1 MKAYEYC
8 KNAAT
13 TMEQR
18 GKENG
23 YDNAKEERSAKQI
36 AAVFN
41 ALTGRDLTE
50 QEAWTFLI
58 CLKLVRQHRK
68 HQEDNIVDLV
78 AYAALLGESY
88 MTVHDEIQIDTTAA
102 QFDSLKGWPLAT
114 DGTWKPSDMSVLLD
128 GEINAY
134 NSAMRVTEDMAAS
147 FGKTV
152 KAANF
157 GVADQEVQPMVVLTG
172 EDGSKILMTPEDF
185 RNMEKTLVT
194 SALK

>member
-23 YDNAKEERSAKQI
+23 YDGAKEERSAKQI

-50 QEAWTFLI
+50 QEAWTFMI

-102 QFDSLKGWPLAT
+102 QFDSLKGL
-114 DGTWKPSDMSVLLD
+114 SVRLD
-128 GEINAY
+128 SEINAY
-134 NSAMRVTEDMAAS
+134 NSAMRVAEDTVAS
-147 FGKTV
+147 FAKTV
-152 KAANF
+152 KA
-157 GVADQEVQPMVVLTG
+157 GVEAKDVQPMVVLTG
-172 EDGSKILMTPEDF
+172 EDGSKICMTQEDF

-194 SALK
+194 NALK

>member
-36 AAVFN
+36 AAVFS
-41 ALTGRDLTE
+41 ALTGRDLSE
-50 QEAWTFLI
+50 QEVWTFLI
-58 CLKLVRQHRK
+58 CLKLVRQCRK

-102 QFDSLKGWPLAT
+102 QFESLKGL
-114 DGTWKPSDMSVLLD
+114 SVRLD

-134 NSAMRVTEDMAAS
+134 NSAIRVAEDTVAS

-157 GVADQEVQPMVVLTG
+157 GKTVKAANFGIAGQDVQPMVVLTG

-194 SALK
+194 GALK

>member
-36 AAVFN
+36 ADVFN

-88 MTVHDEIQIDTTAA
+88 NDEIQVDTTAA
-102 QFDSLKGWPLAT
+102 QVASL
-114 DGTWKPSDMSVLLD
+114 S
-128 GEINAY
+128 GEVEA
-134 NSAMRVTEDMAAS
+134 
-147 FGKTV
+147 
-152 KAANF
+152 
-157 GVADQEVQPMVVLTG
+157 MVVCIG
-172 EDGSKILMTPEDF
+172 EDGSKICMTPEDF

-194 SALK
+194 GALK

>member
-23 YDNAKEERSAKQI
+23 YDNAKEERSAKQV

-50 QEAWTFLI
+50 QEAWTFLV

-102 QFDSLKGWPLAT
+102 QFDSLKG
-114 DGTWKPSDMSVLLD
+114 GHS
-128 GEINAY
+128 
-134 NSAMRVTEDMAAS
+134 SA
-147 FGKTV
+147 GKTV
-152 KAANF
+152 KARDF
-157 GVADQEVQPMVVLTG
+157 GVVAQDVQPMVVLTG
-172 EDGSKILMTPEDF
+172 EDGSKICMTQEDF

-194 SALK
+194 GALK

>member
-23 YDNAKEERSAKQI
+23 YDNAKEERSAKQV

-102 QFDSLKGWPLAT
+102 QFDSLKG
-114 DGTWKPSDMSVLLD
+114 GHS
-128 GEINAY
+128 
-134 NSAMRVTEDMAAS
+134 SA
-147 FGKTV
+147 GKTV
-152 KAANF
+152 NARDF
-157 GVADQEVQPMVVLTG
+157 GVVAQDVQPMVLLTG
-172 EDGSKILMTPEDF
+172 EDGSKICMTQEDF
-185 RNMEKTLVT
+185 RNMEKKLVR

>member
-1 MKAYEYC
+1 MKAFEYC

-23 YDNAKEERSAKQI
+23 YDNAKEERSAKQV

-78 AYAALLGESY
+78 AYSALLGESY

-102 QFDSLKGWPLAT
+102 QFDSLKGWHT
-114 DGTWKPSDMSVLLD
+114 
-128 GEINAY
+128 
-134 NSAMRVTEDMAAS
+134 
-147 FGKTV
+147 KT
-152 KAANF
+152 KAAKF
-157 GVADQEVQPMVVLTG
+157 GIAGQEFQPMVVLTG
-172 EDGSKILMTPEDF
+172 EDGSKICMTQEDF
-185 RNMEKTLVT
+185 RNMEKTRVT
-194 SALK
+194 GALK

>member
-88 MTVHDEIQIDTTAA
+88 MTVRDEIQIDTTAE
-102 QFDSLKGWPLAT
+102 QFESLKGWSIA
-114 DGTWKPSDMSVLLD
+114 SSV
-128 GEINAY
+128 
-134 NSAMRVTEDMAAS
+134 
-147 FGKTV
+147 GKTV

-157 GVADQEVQPMVVLTG
+157 GIADQDVQPMVVLTG

-194 SALK
+194 GALK

>member
-41 ALTGRDLTE
+41 ALTGRDLSE

-102 QFDSLKGWPLAT
+102 QFESLKGWH
-114 DGTWKPSDMSVLLD
+114 S
-128 GEINAY
+128 
-134 NSAMRVTEDMAAS
+134 SA
-147 FGKTV
+147 GKTV
-152 KAANF
+152 KARDF
-157 GVADQEVQPMVVLTG
+157 GVVAPDVQPMVVLTG
-172 EDGSKILMTPEDF
+172 EDGSKICMTQEDF

-194 SALK
+194 GALK

>member
-23 YDNAKEERSAKQI
+23 YDNAKDERSAKQV

-41 ALTGRDLTE
+41 ALTGRNLTE

-88 MTVHDEIQIDTTAA
+88 MTVHDEIQVDTTAA
-102 QFDSLKGWPLAT
+102 QYDSLKGWPIAT
-114 DGTWKPSDMSVLLD
+114 AGTRHPS
-128 GEINAY
+128 A
-134 NSAMRVTEDMAAS
+134 SA
-147 FGKTV
+147 GKMV

-157 GVADQEVQPMVVLTG
+157 GIADQDVQPMVVLTG

-194 SALK
+194 GALK

>member
-102 QFDSLKGWPLAT
+102 QFDSLKGL
-114 DGTWKPSDMSVLLD
+114 SVRLD

-134 NSAMRVTEDMAAS
+134 NSAIRVAEDMVAS
-147 FGKTV
+147 FAKTV
-152 KAANF
+152 K
-157 GVADQEVQPMVVLTG
+157 GVEAQDVQPMVVLTG
-172 EDGSKILMTPEDF
+172 EDGSKICMTQEDF

-194 SALK
+194 GALK

>member
-8 KNAAT
+8 KNAAA

-18 GKENG
+18 GRENG

-41 ALTGRDLTE
+41 ALTGRDLSE

-58 CLKLVRQHRK
+58 CLKLVRQQRK

-102 QFDSLKGWPLAT
+102 QFESL
-114 DGTWKPSDMSVLLD
+114 
-128 GEINAY
+128 
-134 NSAMRVTEDMAAS
+134 
-147 FGKTV
+147 
-152 KAANF
+152 
-157 GVADQEVQPMVVLTG
+157 VVCVG
-172 EDGSKILMTPEDF
+172 EDGSKICMTPEDF
-185 RNMEKTLVT
+185 RNMEKTLVR

>member
-41 ALTGRDLTE
+41 ALTGRDITE

-88 MTVHDEIQIDTTAA
+88 MTVHDEIQIDTTSA
-102 QFDSLKGWPLAT
+102 QFESLKGWH
-114 DGTWKPSDMSVLLD
+114 S
-128 GEINAY
+128 
-134 NSAMRVTEDMAAS
+134 SA
-147 FGKTV
+147 GKTV
-152 KAANF
+152 KARDFVVEAQ
-157 GVADQEVQPMVVLTG
+157 DVQPMVVLTG
-172 EDGSKILMTPEDF
+172 EDGSKICMTQEDF

-194 SALK
+194 GALK

>member
-78 AYAALLGESY
+78 AYAALLGESH
-88 MTVHDEIQIDTTAA
+88 MTGGAFE
-102 QFDSLKGWPLAT
+102 L
-114 DGTWKPSDMSVLLD
+114 
-128 GEINAY
+128 
-134 NSAMRVTEDMAAS
+134 
-147 FGKTV
+147 V
-152 KAANF
+152 KA
-157 GVADQEVQPMVVLTG
+157 DQPIDVLTRD
-172 EDGSKILMTPEDF
+172 DGAVITMTPEDF

-194 SALK
+194 NALK

>member
-13 TMEQR
+13 TMEHR

-102 QFDSLKGWPLAT
+102 QFGSLKGWH
-114 DGTWKPSDMSVLLD
+114 S
-128 GEINAY
+128 
-134 NSAMRVTEDMAAS
+134 SA
-147 FGKTV
+147 GKTV
-152 KAANF
+152 KARDF
-157 GVADQEVQPMVVLTG
+157 GVVAQDVQPMVVLTG
-172 EDGSKILMTPEDF
+172 EDGSKICMTQEDF

-194 SALK
+194 GALK

>member
-13 TMEQR
+13 TMKQR

-78 AYAALLGESY
+78 AYSALLGESY
-88 MTVHDEIQIDTTAA
+88 MTVHDEIQVDTTAA
-102 QFDSLKGWPLAT
+102 QYDSLKGWPIST
-114 DGTWKPSDMSVLLD
+114 SGTWPPS
-128 GEINAY
+128 A
-134 NSAMRVTEDMAAS
+134 SA
-147 FGKTV
+147 GKTV
-152 KAANF
+152 KDANF
-157 GVADQEVQPMVVLTG
+157 GVVAKDVQPMVVLTG

-185 RNMEKTLVT
+185 RNMEKTLVR

>member
-23 YDNAKEERSAKQI
+23 YDGEKEERSAKQI

-78 AYAALLGESY
+78 AYSALLGESY

-102 QFDSLKGWPLAT
+102 QYDSLKGL
-114 DGTWKPSDMSVLLD
+114 SVRLD

-134 NSAMRVTEDMAAS
+134 NSAIRVAEDTVAS

-152 KAANF
+152 NAANC
-157 GVADQEVQPMVVLTG
+157 GVAAQDVQPMVVLTG
-172 EDGSKILMTPEDF
+172 EDGSKICMTQEDF
-185 RNMEKTLVT
+185 RNMEKTLVR

>member
-23 YDNAKEERSAKQI
+23 YGNEKEERIAKQI

-58 CLKLVRQHRK
+58 CLKLVRQTRK

-88 MTVHDEIQIDTTAA
+88 MTVHDESQIDTTAE
-102 QFDSLKGWPLAT
+102 QFESLKGL
-114 DGTWKPSDMSVLLD
+114 SVRLD

-134 NSAMRVTEDMAAS
+134 NSAIRVAEDTVAS

-152 KAANF
+152 NAAKY
-157 GVADQEVQPMVVLTG
+157 GVVAQDFKPTVVLTG
-172 EDGSKILMTPEDF
+172 EDGSKICMTQEDF

-194 SALK
+194 GALK

>member
-8 KNAAT
+8 QNAAT

-23 YDNAKEERSAKQI
+23 YDNSKEERIAKQI

-41 ALTGRDLTE
+41 ALTGRDLSE

-78 AYAALLGESY
+78 SYAALLGESY

-102 QFDSLKGWPLAT
+102 QYDSLKGWPIASA
-114 DGTWKPSDMSVLLD
+114 GTWHPSSSAGKMV
-128 GEINAY
+128 NA
-134 NSAMRVTEDMAAS
+134 A
-147 FGKTV
+147 K
-152 KAANF
+152 F
-157 GVADQEVQPMVVLTG
+157 GVAAQDFQPTVVLTG
-172 EDGSKILMTPEDF
+172 EDGSKICMTQEDF

-194 SALK
+194 GALK

>member
-23 YDNAKEERSAKQI
+23 YDGAKEERSAKQI

-102 QFDSLKGWPLAT
+102 QYDSLKGWPLAT
-114 DGTWKPSDMSVLLD
+114 DGTWNPSDWSVRL
-128 GEINAY
+128 N
-134 NSAMRVTEDMAAS
+134 
-147 FGKTV
+147 GKV

-157 GVADQEVQPMVVLTG
+157 GIAGQEVQPMVVLTG

-185 RNMEKTLVT
+185 RNMEKTLVRG
-194 SALK
+194 ALK

>member
-41 ALTGRDLTE
+41 ALTGRDLSE
-50 QEAWTFLI
+50 QEAWSFLI

-102 QFDSLKGWPLAT
+102 QFDSLKG
-114 DGTWKPSDMSVLLD
+114 GHS
-128 GEINAY
+128 
-134 NSAMRVTEDMAAS
+134 SA
-147 FGKTV
+147 GKTV
-152 KAANF
+152 KAHDF
-157 GVADQEVQPMVVLTG
+157 GVVAQDVQPMVVLTG
-172 EDGSKILMTPEDF
+172 EDGSKICMTQEDF

-194 SALK
+194 GALK

>member
-58 CLKLVRQHRK
+58 CMKLVRQHRK

-102 QFDSLKGWPLAT
+102 QVESL
-114 DGTWKPSDMSVLLD
+114 
-128 GEINAY
+128 
-134 NSAMRVTEDMAAS
+134 
-147 FGKTV
+147 
-152 KAANF
+152 
-157 GVADQEVQPMVVLTG
+157 VVCVG
-172 EDGSKILMTPEDF
+172 EDGSKICMAQEDF
-185 RNMEKTLVT
+185 RNMEKKLVR

>member
-23 YDNAKEERSAKQI
+23 YDNAKDERSAKQI

-102 QFDSLKGWPLAT
+102 QFDSLKGFPN
-114 DGTWKPSDMSVLLD
+114 K
-128 GEINAY
+128 
-134 NSAMRVTEDMAAS
+134 
-147 FGKTV
+147 F

-157 GVADQEVQPMVVLTG
+157 GIAAQDVQPMVVLTG
-172 EDGSKILMTPEDF
+172 EDGSKICMTQEDF

-194 SALK
+194 GALK

>member
-50 QEAWTFLI
+50 QE
-58 CLKLVRQHRK
+58 
-68 HQEDNIVDLV
+68 DNIVDLV

-102 QFDSLKGWPLAT
+102 QYDSLKGWPIASA
-114 DGTWKPSDMSVLLD
+114 GTWHPSSSV
-128 GEINAY
+128 
-134 NSAMRVTEDMAAS
+134 
-147 FGKTV
+147 GKTV

-157 GVADQEVQPMVVLTG
+157 GIADQDVQPMVVLTG

-194 SALK
+194 GALK

>member
-23 YDNAKEERSAKQI
+23 YGNAKEERIAKQI

-50 QEAWTFLI
+50 QDAWTFLI

-68 HQEDNIVDLV
+68 HREDNIVDLV

-88 MTVHDEIQIDTTAA
+88 MTVQDEIQIDTTAA
-102 QFDSLKGWPLAT
+102 QFDSLKGWPIA
-114 DGTWKPSDMSVLLD
+114 
-128 GEINAY
+128 
-134 NSAMRVTEDMAAS
+134 SA
-147 FGKTV
+147 GKTV

-157 GVADQEVQPMVVLTG
+157 GIADQDVQPMVVLTG

>member
-23 YDNAKEERSAKQI
+23 YDGAKEERSAKQI

-50 QEAWTFLI
+50 QEAWTFMI

-68 HQEDNIVDLV
+68 HHEDNIVDLV

-88 MTVHDEIQIDTTAA
+88 NDEIQIDTTAA
-102 QFDSLKGWPLAT
+102 QFDSLKGWPIASA
-114 DGTWKPSDMSVLLD
+114 GTWHPSSSV
-128 GEINAY
+128 
-134 NSAMRVTEDMAAS
+134 
-147 FGKTV
+147 GKTV
-152 KAANF
+152 KAAEF
-157 GVADQEVQPMVVLTG
+157 GVAAQDFQPTVVLTG
-172 EDGSKILMTPEDF
+172 EDGSKICMTPEDF

-194 SALK
+194 GALK

>member
-102 QFDSLKGWPLAT
+102 QFDSLKG
-114 DGTWKPSDMSVLLD
+114 GHSS
-128 GEINAY
+128 E
-134 NSAMRVTEDMAAS
+134 
-147 FGKTV
+147 GKTV

-157 GVADQEVQPMVVLTG
+157 GIADQDVQPMVVLTG
-172 EDGSKILMTPEDF
+172 EDGSKICMTQEDF

-194 SALK
+194 GALK

>member
-18 GKENG
+18 GKGNG

-41 ALTGRDLTE
+41 AVTGRDLTE

-102 QFDSLKGWPLAT
+102 QFDSLKGWPVKTGGAFT
-114 DGTWKPSDMSVLLD
+114 P
-128 GEINAY
+128 
-134 NSAMRVTEDMAAS
+134 
-147 FGKTV
+147 GKTV
-152 KAANF
+152 TAANF
-157 GVADQEVQPMVVLTG
+157 GIVDQDVQPMVVLTG

-194 SALK
+194 GALK

>member
-23 YDNAKEERSAKQI
+23 YDGAKEERSAKQI

-50 QEAWTFLI
+50 QEAWTFMI

-88 MTVHDEIQIDTTAA
+88 NDEIQIDTTAA
-102 QFDSLKGWPLAT
+102 QFDSLKGFALDIA
-114 DGTWKPSDMSVLLD
+114 GTWPPSS
-128 GEINAY
+128 
-134 NSAMRVTEDMAAS
+134 SA
-147 FGKTV
+147 GKMV
-152 KAANF
+152 KADNF
-157 GVADQEVQPMVVLTG
+157 GAVAQDIPPMVVLTG

-185 RNMEKTLVT
+185 RNMEKTLVR

>member
-102 QFDSLKGWPLAT
+102 QFDSLKGL
-114 DGTWKPSDMSVLLD
+114 SMRLD

-134 NSAMRVTEDMAAS
+134 NSAIRVAKDTVAS

-152 KAANF
+152 K
-157 GVADQEVQPMVVLTG
+157 GVQAQDVQPMVVLTG
-172 EDGSKILMTPEDF
+172 EDGSKICMTPEDF

-194 SALK
+194 GALK

>member
-23 YDNAKEERSAKQI
+23 YDNAKEERSAKRV

-78 AYAALLGESY
+78 AYAALLGESH
-88 MTVHDEIQIDTTAA
+88 MTVHDEIQVDTTAA
-102 QFDSLKGWPLAT
+102 QYDSLKGWPIAT
-114 DGTWKPSDMSVLLD
+114 AGAWHPSS
-128 GEINAY
+128 
-134 NSAMRVTEDMAAS
+134 SA
-147 FGKTV
+147 GKTV

-157 GVADQEVQPMVVLTG
+157 GIADQDGQPMVVLTG

-194 SALK
+194 GALK

>member
-23 YDNAKEERSAKQI
+23 YDNAKDERSAKQV

-41 ALTGRDLTE
+41 ALTGRNLTE

-88 MTVHDEIQIDTTAA
+88 MTVHDEIQVDTTAA
-102 QFDSLKGWPLAT
+102 QFDSLKGWPIST
-114 DGTWKPSDMSVLLD
+114 GGTWRPSDMSVRLD

-134 NSAMRVTEDMAAS
+134 NSAMRVAEDTVAS

-152 KAANF
+152 KAADF
-157 GVADQEVQPMVVLTG
+157 GVAGQEVQPMVVLTG

>member
-78 AYAALLGESY
+78 AYAALLGESH
-88 MTVHDEIQIDTTAA
+88 MTVHDEIQVDTTAA
-102 QFDSLKGWPLAT
+102 QYDSLK
-114 DGTWKPSDMSVLLD
+114 D
-128 GEINAY
+128 
-134 NSAMRVTEDMAAS
+134 
-147 FGKTV
+147 
-152 KAANF
+152 ANF
-157 GVADQEVQPMVVLTG
+157 GIADQDVQPMVVLTG

-185 RNMEKTLVT
+185 RNMEKTLVR

>member
-88 MTVHDEIQIDTTAA
+88 MTVRDEIQIDTTAA
-102 QFDSLKGWPLAT
+102 QFDSLKGFPNKFKAT
-114 DGTWKPSDMSVLLD
+114 
-128 GEINAY
+128 NF
-134 NSAMRVTEDMAAS
+134 N
-147 FGKTV
+147 
-152 KAANF
+152 AANF
-157 GVADQEVQPMVVLTG
+157 GIAARDVQSLVVLTG

-194 SALK
+194 GALK

>member
-41 ALTGRDLTE
+41 ALTGRDLSE

-102 QFDSLKGWPLAT
+102 QYDSLKGWPLASA
-114 DGTWKPSDMSVLLD
+114 GTWHPSSSV
-128 GEINAY
+128 
-134 NSAMRVTEDMAAS
+134 
-147 FGKTV
+147 GKMV

-157 GVADQEVQPMVVLTG
+157 GIADQDVQPMVVLTG

-185 RNMEKTLVT
+185 RNMEKTLVQ

>member
-78 AYAALLGESY
+78 AYAALLGESH
-88 MTVHDEIQIDTTAA
+88 MTVHDEIQVDTTTA
-102 QFDSLKGWPLAT
+102 QYDSLKGVVSKLDDEIEEYRSKVAEAEDVVKNFATTPSAQTAADVVRGFTTTEYREPVKKTAKPL
-114 DGTWKPSDMSVLLD
+114 
-128 GEINAY
+128 
-134 NSAMRVTEDMAAS
+134 VT
-147 FGKTV
+147 
-152 KAANF
+152 
-157 GVADQEVQPMVVLTG
+157 LHG
-172 EDGSKILMTPEDF
+172 EDGTKIQMTVEDF
-185 RNMEKTLVT
+185 RNMEKTLVR
-194 SALK
+194 SALE

>member
-8 KNAAT
+8 KNAAA

-23 YDNAKEERSAKQI
+23 YDGAKEERSAKQI

-50 QEAWTFLI
+50 QEAWVFMI

-102 QFDSLKGWPLAT
+102 QYDSLK
-114 DGTWKPSDMSVLLD
+114 
-128 GEINAY
+128 I
-134 NSAMRVTEDMAAS
+134 
-147 FGKTV
+147 
-152 KAANF
+152 KA
-157 GVADQEVQPMVVLTG
+157 GVEAQDVQPMVVLTG

-185 RNMEKTLVT
+185 RNMEKTLVR

>member
-36 AAVFN
+36 ADVFN

-88 MTVHDEIQIDTTAA
+88 MTVHDEIQVDTTAA
-102 QFDSLKGWPLAT
+102 QFDSLKGWPVKTGGALT
-114 DGTWKPSDMSVLLD
+114 P
-128 GEINAY
+128 
-134 NSAMRVTEDMAAS
+134 
-147 FGKTV
+147 GKTV

-157 GVADQEVQPMVVLTG
+157 GIADQDVQPMVVLTG

-185 RNMEKTLVT
+185 RNMEKTLVR